1 MENNE
6 LQHYG
11 VKGMKWGVRRTPEQL
26 GHDRVFRKSNG
37 GIYSSDDVV
46 FVSGKVKFDEP
57 IPGTVKRELDN
68 VVAAKSKI
76 IIGDAPGADTR
87 VQDYLSSVGY
97 RNVTV
102 YTTDDRVRN
111 NVGNWTV
118 KKISGNGKETEREV
132 RAQKDIAMSN
142 AATKGIAIS
151 SDDDRADSAT
161 SLNIKRLIESNKSVQ
176 FYDFKKDVLSE
187 NEVNEV
193 KHSMNDYLAHWG
205 IKGMKWGVRR
215 FQNADGTLTAA
226 GKKRYAE
233 EVKRLKDREQVI
245 KNKERA
251 KAQMAKLEAKRKE
264 LDEREKALDD
274 PKPEKVK
281 KIKKE
286 EPKKKRSIKDLS
298 NEELIALTERLK
310 LEKNYRDVAQEL
322 TPKANKGKGFIKSFK
337 EDVLIPGVKE
347 GGKKVV
353 KDITSSVASDLGKK
367 VMSFAVEET
376 KKKKK

>member
-6 LQHYG
+6 L
-11 VKGMKWGVRRTPEQL
+11 K
-26 GHDRVFRKSNG
+26 
-37 GIYSSDDVV
+37 
-46 FVSGKVKFDEP
+46 
-57 IPGTVKRELDN
+57 
-68 VVAAKSKI
+68 
-76 IIGDAPGADTR
+76 
-87 VQDYLSSVGY
+87 
-97 RNVTV
+97 
-102 YTTDDRVRN
+102 
-111 NVGNWTV
+111 
-118 KKISGNGKETEREV
+118 
-132 RAQKDIAMSN
+132 
-142 AATKGIAIS
+142 
-151 SDDDRADSAT
+151 
-161 SLNIKRLIESNKSVQ
+161 
-176 FYDFKKDVLSE
+176 
-187 NEVNEV
+187 
-193 KHSMNDYLAHWG
+193 HWG

-233 EVKRLKDREQVI
+233 EVKRLKDREQII

-274 PKPEKVK
+274 PKPEKAK
-281 KIKKE
+281 KDKKE
-286 EPKKKRSIKDLS
+286 ESKKKRSIKDLS